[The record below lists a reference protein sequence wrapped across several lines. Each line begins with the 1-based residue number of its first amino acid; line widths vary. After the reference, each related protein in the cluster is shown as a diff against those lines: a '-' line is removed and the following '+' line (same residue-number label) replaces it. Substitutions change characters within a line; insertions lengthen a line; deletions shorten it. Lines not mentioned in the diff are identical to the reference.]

1 MMVGATSAQDAA
13 IEPRRSAARDRPPG
27 ARLRPLASVPAGG
40 AVLTTSGA
48 SIYKQTRMRYGIARR
63 ERVGL

>member
-1 MMVGATSAQDAA
+1 MIGGMDA
-13 IEPRRSAARDRPPG
+13 
-27 ARLRPLASVPAGG
+27 VPAGG